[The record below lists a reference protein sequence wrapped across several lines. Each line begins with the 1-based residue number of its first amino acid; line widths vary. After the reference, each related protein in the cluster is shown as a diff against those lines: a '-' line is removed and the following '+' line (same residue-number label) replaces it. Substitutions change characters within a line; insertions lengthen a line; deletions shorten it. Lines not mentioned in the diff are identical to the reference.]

1 MGVVLACACRVREEH
16 RLIHDINKSFC
27 DADRAAGNVKKH
39 RIAAGKFLIEA
50 SKFVAPGKWGEWC
63 KRYVTR
69 SSGDIRKVMKIAGA
83 VDAEAAADDERKRNA
98 EAQAKR
104 RDNERSDVSA
114 VGQQPSPINTMLS
127 TRSGTEKAVYDRVM
141 FMVERAEDE
150 DQLRMI
156 ERHISKVF
164 PELARL
170 ASEAGLTGK
179 E

>member
-1 MGVVLACACRVREEH
+1 MQTGPLATSR
-16 RLIHDINKSFC
+16 S
-27 DADRAAGNVKKH
+27 
-39 RIAAGKFLIEA
+39 IASPAGKFLIEA

-63 KRYVTR
+63 KRYVRR

-114 VGQQPSPINTMLS
+114 VGQQPCPIFPEATS
-127 TRSGTEKAVYDRVM
+127 TTRSGTEKAVYDRVR
-141 FMVERAEDE
+141 FMVEKAEDE
-150 DQLRMI
+150 EQLRMM
-156 ERHISKVF
+156 ERHMTKTF
-164 PELARL
+164 PELARM
-170 ASEAGLTGK
+170 ATEAGLTGK